1 MKLNSKHTEETK
13 KKMSLARLG
22 VEPINKGKKGII
34 SEETR
39 KKMSLAKL
47 GKRSRRI
54 GFKASKETLI
64 KLRESH
70 LGQKA
75 WNKGKKGLQVAWNK
89 GIKGLHL
96 SPSTEFKKGIVPW
109 NWRGITP
116 INERIRKSLEYKLWR
131 MAVFERDNYTCVWCG
146 AKNGNGK
153 SVVLNADHIKPFAF
167 YPELRFAIDNGR
179 TLCVDCHK
187 TTNTWGRPKGK
198 YKK

>member
-109 NWRGITP
+109 NKGLKLPQLSGINHPHYKGWRYCG
-116 INERIRKSLEYKLWR
+116 RKKQYK
-131 MAVFERDNYTCVWCG
+131 EIYI
-146 AKNGNGK
+146 GNRK
-153 SVVLNADHIKPFAF
+153 
-167 YPELRFAIDNGR
+167 YRRE
-179 TLCVDCHK
+179 TLCLLSGTSLC
-187 TTNTWGRPKGK
+187 NR
-198 YKK
+198 